1 MKRPPSPLSQ
11 QKKTWP
17 HFIFSR
23 VYLSKY
29 SNSALVIGP
38 LCCSCCC
45 TYSKFKFFDTSGIT
59 RARTVLC
66 STCFCLLR
74 DCRRYEKT
82 RPNKTL
88 KPFVRWF
95 NLIFSIGL
103 ISVLLLLLLNSLAS
117 WLRKVSNTHAL
128 THSRTNNRLS
138 FLQLCFAR
146 LTRCPSTVF
155 NSFVCSISKFVSS
168 ELLRGQP
175 LKIQPTSIVHK
186 QRNRIDR
193 KLVLSVVL
201 ESS

>member
-11 QKKTWP
+11 QKKTRP

-74 DCRRYEKT
+74 EWLSSLRENAPK
-82 RPNKTL
+82 KTL
-88 KPFVRWF
+88 KPFVRLVQF
-95 NLIFSIGL
+95 NFF
-103 ISVLLLLLLNSLAS
+103 N
-117 WLRKVSNTHAL
+117 WTD
-128 THSRTNNRLS
+128 
-138 FLQLCFAR
+138 LCFA
-146 LTRCPSTVF
+146 S
-155 NSFVCSISKFVSS
+155 SSSKFTCQLASKGFKHARTHTHAQTTAFRFSS
-168 ELLRGQP
+168 FALLA
-175 LKIQPTSIVHK
+175 
-186 QRNRIDR
+186 
-193 KLVLSVVL
+193 
-201 ESS
+201 

>member
-1 MKRPPSPLSQ
+1 MKRPPSPLSR
-11 QKKTWP
+11 QKKKTRT

-128 THSRTNNRLS
+128 THTHK
-138 FLQLCFAR
+138 Q
-146 LTRCPSTVF
+146 PP
-155 NSFVCSISKFVSS
+155 FVSPA
-168 ELLRGQP
+168 LLCS
-175 LKIQPTSIVHK
+175 LNT
-186 QRNRIDR
+186 
-193 KLVLSVVL
+193 LSVHRF
-201 ESS
+201 